1 MALNLIWNMTGP
13 KPSIQ
18 KYPNLLMFITGKYIL
33 NFNVNVA
40 NATFLKFIGVTGKHI
55 LTFLVLMKQV

>member
-1 MALNLIWNMTGP
+1 
-13 KPSIQ
+13 
-18 KYPNLLMFITGKYIL
+18 MFITGKYIL